1 MHEKE
6 KLVRVAEA
14 KEHSIQ
20 VISASF
26 GGEIAVRMCTASELA
41 AANDHYFITA
51 CVHP

>member
-20 VISASF
+20 VLPTPLTHPAH
-26 GGEIAVRMCTASELA
+26 
-41 AANDHYFITA
+41 ANFVCVQVDRRWTA
-51 CVHP
+51 CTRSPN